1 MKNRFDKSPQPILI
15 RVSPVSTYTSL
26 TYHIVFSTKY
36 RKLRIDESFKK
47 DLYSYIG
54 GIIRGE
60 KGHLIEI
67 GGMEDHVHILAGF
80 SATIAVS
87 EMLKRIKGN
96 SSKWMNDENKT
107 SNRFEWQAGYGAFT
121 VSQSKVPIVT
131 KYIRGQEEHH
141 KQCTFEYEFLAILK
155 RHKINYDPRHVFE
168 TEHVG

>member
-1 MKNRFDKSPQPILI
+1 M
-15 RVSPVSTYTSL
+15 STDTSL

-36 RKLRIDESFKK
+36 RKPRIEESFKE

-60 KGHLIEI
+60 QGHLIEI

-96 SSKWMNDENKT
+96 SSKWMNDEKT
-107 SNRFEWQAGYGAFT
+107 TRNRFEWQAGYGAFT

-131 KYIRGQEEHH
+131 KYIRGQAEHH
-141 KQCTFEYEFLAILK
+141 KQSTFEDEFLAMLK
-155 RHKINYDPRHVFE
+155 RHKINYDPKYVLE